1 MNELEKLCSRMLSI
15 LQQLELI
22 LMEEQRLL
30 SAGQVNAALL
40 HRVTENKNEQL
51 ATLQYAD
58 GLRKQAAQ
66 SLGAGESPYGS
77 YPELHL
83 LWQAITQLTANL
95 NRSNTR
101 NGMLLNQHMQQNQQI
116 MAVLEEHQARRRL
129 YGPDGQSQGGHILGR
144 KFSV

>member
-1 MNELEKLCSRMLSI
+1 MNELEKLCSRMLGI

-22 LMEEQRLL
+22 LIEEQRLL
-30 SAGQVNAALL
+30 SAGQVNSALL

-66 SLGAGESPYGS
+66 SLGAGAPPYSS
-77 YPELHL
+77 YPELHQ
-83 LWQAITQLTANL
+83 LWQTITQLTASL
-95 NRSNTR
+95 HRSNTR
-101 NGMLLNQHMQQNQQI
+101 NGMLLNQHMQQNRQI
-116 MAVLEEHQARRRL
+116 MAVLEEYQSRQRL
-129 YGPDGQSQGGHILGR
+129 YGPDGQAQGGYILGR